1 MGCISDRGYAPFL
14 ICDYCFIFN
23 NLTVFLPKFY
33 QTIFWEMP
41 CLKGFLKMVKYLLTK
56 HKLLFIK

>member
-23 NLTVFLPKFY
+23 NLTVFLPNIY
-33 QTIFWEMP
+33 QTILVGMP
-41 CLKGFLKMVKYLLTK
+41 CLQGVSKMVKYSFTK
-56 HKLLFIK
+56 RKLLFIK

>member
-41 CLKGFLKMVKYLLTK
+41 CLQGVRKMVKY
-56 HKLLFIK
+56 